1 VSLSDNPWQPW
12 TRAQA
17 DALRTINAPLMAA
30 LERQREAAESLT
42 TMAEQM
48 AAMAEQVGR
57 VARQQAEITLT
68 LQAAMKPYQDYLDRL
83 DGGRK

>member
-1 VSLSDNPWQPW
+1 VSDNSWGPW

-17 DALRTINAPLMAA
+17 DALRLINAPVVAA

-42 TMAEQM
+42 ALAKQM

-57 VARQQAEITLT
+57 MARQQAELT
-68 LQAAMKPYQDYLDRL
+68 GHLQAALKPYQDYLDWLNR
-83 DGGRK
+83 DR

>member
-1 VSLSDNPWQPW
+1 VSTNPWQPW

-17 DALRTINAPLMAA
+17 DALRKINAPMMTA
-30 LERQREAAESLT
+30 LQRQREAAESLA

-57 VARQQAEITLT
+57 VARQQAEITRT
-68 LQAAMKPYQDYLDRL
+68 LQAAMKPYQDYLDWL
-83 DGGRK
+83 DGGR

>member
-1 VSLSDNPWQPW
+1 MTDNPWRPW

-17 DALRTINAPLMAA
+17 DALRTINAPFLTA
-30 LERQREAAESLT
+30 LERQREAAESLA

-57 VARQQAEITLT
+57 MARQQAEIARQM
-68 LQAAMKPYQDYLDRL
+68 QAAMKPYRDLLDWL
-83 DGGRK
+83 DGSR

>member
-1 VSLSDNPWQPW
+1 MSENPWLPW

-17 DALRTINAPLMAA
+17 DALRMVNAPLLTA
-30 LERQREAAESLT
+30 LDRQREAAEQMA

-57 VARQQAEITLT
+57 IARQQAEITRV
-68 LQAAMKPYQDYLDRL
+68 LQEAMKPYQNYLDWL
-83 DGGRK
+83 DGKG

>member
-1 VSLSDNPWQPW
+1 MTDNPWRPW

-17 DALRTINAPLMAA
+17 DALRMVNAPFLAA
-30 LERQREAAESLT
+30 LEKQREAAESLA

-57 VARQQAEITLT
+57 AAQQQAEITRQ
-68 LQAAMKPYQDYLDRL
+68 LQAAMKPYHDLLDWL
-83 DGGRK
+83 DGGR